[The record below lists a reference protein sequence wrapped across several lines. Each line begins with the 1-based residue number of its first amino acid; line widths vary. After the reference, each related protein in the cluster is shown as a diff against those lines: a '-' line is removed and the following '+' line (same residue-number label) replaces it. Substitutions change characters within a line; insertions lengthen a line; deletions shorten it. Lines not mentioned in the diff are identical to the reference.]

1 MRVGVVGTNFVSDTF
16 MDGAKQVKEV
26 SVTCVTSGHIENAKK
41 FAEKYNIETVVS
53 SLDEMLEKKLVDV
66 VYLAVP
72 NAMHYEMTKK
82 CIEAHTAVLTEKPF
96 VVTSKQAKDLFE
108 LAEKNHVYVHDGIM
122 PLYSKGLEVIKENIK
137 RVGKI
142 HNVVFDFSKYSSR
155 YDAYLEGKNPTTF
168 RKELCNGAMMD
179 LGVYCV
185 SDVVSIFGKPNQ
197 IEASA
202 ELLETGADIS
212 SNAIFSYD
220 DFSAVIMNSK
230 ASDSIYPCVISG
242 EKGMLIIHGASLLNK
257 IVFKDRKEKTEEI
270 LFEENQNPF
279 VREIEDLV
287 ENIEQG
293 YSESKKV
300 PHALSIDII
309 SCIEEIRHKTG
320 IIYSCDEVKE

>member
-16 MDGAKQVKEV
+16 MEGAKQVKEV
-26 SVTCVTSGHIENAKK
+26 SVTCVTSGHIENAEK
-41 FAEKYNIETVVS
+41 FAKKYNIETVVS

-82 CIEAHTAVLTEKPF
+82 CIEARTAVLTEKPF

-155 YDAYLEGKNPTTF
+155 YDAYLDGKNPTTF

-185 SDVVSIFGKPNQ
+185 SDVVSLFGKPNK
-197 IEASA
+197 IEAFA
-202 ELLETGADIS
+202 ELLDTGADIS

-230 ASDSIYPCVISG
+230 ASDSVYPCVISG
-242 EKGMLIIHGASLLNK
+242 EKGMLMIHGASLLNK
-257 IVFKDRKEKTEEI
+257 VVFKDRKEKTEEV

-279 VREIEDLV
+279 VREISDLV
-287 ENIEQG
+287 MNIQNG
-293 YSESKKV
+293 NMESSKV
-300 PHALSIDII
+300 PHALSVDII

-320 IIYSCDEVKE
+320 IIYSCDEVK

>member
-1 MRVGVVGTNFVSDTF
+1 MRIGVVGTNFVSDTF
-16 MDGAKQVKEV
+16 MEGAKQIKDVN
-26 SVTCVTSGHIENAKK
+26 VTCVTSGHKENAIK
-41 FAEKYNIETVVS
+41 FAEKYHIETVVS
-53 SLDEMLEKKLVDV
+53 SLDEMLENKLVDV

-72 NAMHYEMTKK
+72 NALHYEMTKK
-82 CIEAHTAVLTEKPF
+82 CIEAHTDVLTEKPF
-96 VVTSKQAKDLFE
+96 VVTSKEAKELFDL
-108 LAEKNHVYVHDGIM
+108 AYKNNVYVHDGIM
-122 PLYSKGLEVIKENIK
+122 PLYSKGLEVIKENIG

-179 LGVYCV
+179 LGVYCI
-185 SDVVSIFGKPNQ
+185 SDVIGLFGKPNH

-202 ELLETGADIS
+202 ELLDTGADIS
-212 SNAIFSYD
+212 SNAIFTYD

-230 ASDSIYPCVISG
+230 ASDSVYPCVISG
-242 EKGMLIIHGASLLNK
+242 EKGMLVIHGASLLNK
-257 IVFKDRKEKTEEI
+257 IIFKDRINKIEEV

-287 ENIEQG
+287 KNIQKGNIE
-293 YSESKKV
+293 SSKV
-300 PHALSIDII
+300 PHALSVDII

-320 IIYSCDEVKE
+320 IIYACDEVK

>member
-26 SVTCVTSGHIENAKK
+26 SATCVTSGHIENAKK

-168 RKELCNGAMMD
+168 RRELCNGALMD
-179 LGVYCV
+179 LGVYCI
-185 SDVVSIFGKPNQ
+185 SDVVSLFGKPNQ

-287 ENIEQG
+287 ENIEQE

-320 IIYSCDEVKE
+320 IIYPCDEVE

>member
-16 MDGAKQVKEV
+16 MEGAKQVKEV
-26 SVTCVTSGHIENAKK
+26 SVTCVTSGHIENAEK

-82 CIEAHTAVLTEKPF
+82 CIEARTAVLTEKPF

-185 SDVVSIFGKPNQ
+185 SDVVSLFGKPNK
-197 IEASA
+197 IEAFA
-202 ELLETGADIS
+202 ELLDTGADIS

-242 EKGMLIIHGASLLNK
+242 EKGMLMIHGASLLNK
-257 IVFKDRKEKTEEI
+257 VVFKDRKEKTEEV

-279 VREIEDLV
+279 VREISDLIM
-287 ENIEQG
+287 NIQNG
-293 YSESKKV
+293 NMESSKV
-300 PHALSIDII
+300 PHALSVDII

-320 IIYSCDEVKE
+320 IIYSCDEVK

>member
-1 MRVGVVGTNFVSDTF
+1 MKIGVVGTNFVSDTF
-16 MDGAKQVKEV
+16 MAGAKEVEKV
-26 SVTCVTSGHIENAKK
+26 SVTCVTSGHKENAIR
-41 FAEKYNIETVVS
+41 FAEKYNIETVCD

-82 CIEAHTAVLTEKPF
+82 CIEAHTNVLTEKPF
-96 VVTSKQAKDLFE
+96 MVTSSEAKEIYDL
-108 LAEKNHVYVHDGIM
+108 ANKNQVYVHDGIM
-122 PLYSKGLEVIKENIK
+122 PLYSSGLKVIRENLN

-168 RKELCNGAMMD
+168 RKELCNGAIMD
-179 LGVYCV
+179 LGVYCI
-185 SDVVSIFGKPNQ
+185 SDVVSLFGKPNK
-197 IEASA
+197 ISASA
-202 ELLETGADIS
+202 ELLDTGADIS

-220 DFSAVIMNSK
+220 DFSAVVMNSK

-242 EKGMLIIHGASLLNK
+242 EKGILEIHGASLLNK
-257 IVFKDRKEKTEEI
+257 VVFRDRKEKKEEV

-279 VREIEDLV
+279 IREIEDLV

-300 PHALSIDII
+300 PHQLSIDII

-320 IIYSCDEVKE
+320 IIYPCDKVK

>member
-1 MRVGVVGTNFVSDTF
+1 MKIGVVGTNFVSDTF
-16 MDGAKQVKEV
+16 MAGAKEVEKV
-26 SVTCVTSGHIENAKK
+26 SVTCVTSGHKENAIR
-41 FAEKYNIETVVS
+41 FAEKYNIETVCD

-72 NAMHYEMTKK
+72 NALHYEMTKK
-82 CIEAHTAVLTEKPF
+82 CIEAHTNVLTEKPF
-96 VVTSKQAKDLFE
+96 MVTSSEAKEIYDL
-108 LAEKNHVYVHDGIM
+108 AIKNLVYVHDGIM
-122 PLYSKGLEVIKENIK
+122 PLYSLGLEVIKENLN

-168 RKELCNGAMMD
+168 RKELCNGAIMD
-179 LGVYCV
+179 LGVYCI
-185 SDVVSIFGKPNQ
+185 SDVVSLFGKPSK
-197 IEASA
+197 ISASA
-202 ELLETGADIS
+202 ELLDTGADIS

-220 DFSAVIMNSK
+220 DFSAVVMNSK

-242 EKGMLIIHGASLLNK
+242 EKGILEIHGASLLNK
-257 IVFKDRKEKTEEI
+257 VVFRDRKEKKEEV

-279 VREIEDLV
+279 IREIEDLV

-300 PHALSIDII
+300 PHQLSIDII

-320 IIYSCDEVKE
+320 IIYPCEVE

>member
-16 MDGAKQVKEV
+16 MEGAKQVKEV
-26 SVTCVTSGHIENAKK
+26 SVTCVTSGHIENAEK
-41 FAEKYNIETVVS
+41 FAKKYNIETVVS

-82 CIEAHTAVLTEKPF
+82 CIEARTAVLTEKPF

-185 SDVVSIFGKPNQ
+185 SDVVSLFGKPNK
-197 IEASA
+197 IEAFA
-202 ELLETGADIS
+202 ELLDTGADIS

-242 EKGMLIIHGASLLNK
+242 EKGMLMIHGASLLNK
-257 IVFKDRKEKTEEI
+257 VVFKDRKEKTEEV

-279 VREIEDLV
+279 VREISDLIM
-287 ENIEQG
+287 NIQNG
-293 YSESKKV
+293 NMESSKV
-300 PHALSIDII
+300 PHALSVDII

-320 IIYSCDEVKE
+320 IIYSCDEVK

>member
-16 MDGAKQVKEV
+16 MEGAKQVKEV
-26 SVTCVTSGHIENAKK
+26 SVTCVTSGHIENAEK

-96 VVTSKQAKDLFE
+96 VVTSKQTKDLFA

-155 YDAYLEGKNPTTF
+155 YDAYLDGKNPTTF

-185 SDVVSIFGKPNQ
+185 SDVVSLFGKPNK
-197 IEASA
+197 IEAFA
-202 ELLETGADIS
+202 ELLDTGADIS

-242 EKGMLIIHGASLLNK
+242 EKGMLMIHGASLLNK
-257 IVFKDRKEKTEEI
+257 VVFKDRKEKTEEV

-279 VREIEDLV
+279 VREISDLIM
-287 ENIEQG
+287 NIQNG
-293 YSESKKV
+293 NMESSKV
-300 PHALSIDII
+300 PHALSVDII

>member
-16 MDGAKQVKEV
+16 MEGAKQVKEV
-26 SVTCVTSGHIENAKK
+26 SVTCVTSGHIENAEK
-41 FAEKYNIETVVS
+41 FAKKYNIETVVS

-82 CIEAHTAVLTEKPF
+82 CIEARTAVLTEKPF

-185 SDVVSIFGKPNQ
+185 SDVVSLFGKPNK
-197 IEASA
+197 IEAFA
-202 ELLETGADIS
+202 ELLDTGADIS

-230 ASDSIYPCVISG
+230 ASDSVYPCVISG
-242 EKGMLIIHGASLLNK
+242 EKGMLMIHGASLLNK
-257 IVFKDRKEKTEEI
+257 VVFKDRKEKTEEV

-279 VREIEDLV
+279 VREISDLIM
-287 ENIEQG
+287 NIQNG
-293 YSESKKV
+293 NMESSKV
-300 PHALSIDII
+300 PHALSVDII

-320 IIYSCDEVKE
+320 IIYSCDEVK